1 MQQAFDRKPFQP
13 SFTIVPNLSNIYT
26 YSNCFQVQQLMK
38 LSSRQVRMLSALSPN
53 QVELL
58 SELSE
63 QQIEL
68 LVQLEPEKLETLNQI
83 DDQTLKQL
91 SALDPAKVKQ
101 LGKLSSKQVDQLS
114 QLSEAQIE
122 TLLQVPP
129 GFDFSKIPSDLNN
142 LNFDTAVT
150 LLDNVDP
157 NDLPILAD
165 DEYYDDY
172 YDDDYTER
180 KLRHIQPFIPS
191 EDFYSQK
198 SWEPMF
204 KQTNKQFTKKP
215 KQIRRLQFNSI
226 QVS

>member
-1 MQQAFDRKPFQP
+1 
-13 SFTIVPNLSNIYT
+13 
-26 YSNCFQVQQLMK
+26 MK

-198 SWEPMF
+198 LWEPMI
-204 KQTNKQFTKKP
+204 KQTNKQFIKKP

-226 QVS
+226 LVS

>member
-191 EDFYSQK
+191 EDFYSKK
-198 SWEPMF
+198 SWEPMI